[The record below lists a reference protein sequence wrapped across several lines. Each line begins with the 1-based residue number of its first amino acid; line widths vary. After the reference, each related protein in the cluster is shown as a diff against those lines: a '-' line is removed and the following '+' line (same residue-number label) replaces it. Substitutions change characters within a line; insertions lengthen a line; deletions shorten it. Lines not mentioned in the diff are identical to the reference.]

1 MAPDEERQPERRRR
15 SFTDEDVQ
23 ALRDAFEGAR
33 SVPYEMHREHHE
45 YIGVLLAR
53 EKRREERAEKIKAH
67 VGGWSVIVAL
77 TGIGAALFQWVK
89 DHLK

>member
-1 MAPDEERQPERRRR
+1 MEQPERRRR

-23 ALRDAFEGAR
+23 ALISAFDVAR
-33 SVPYEMHREHHE
+33 SVPYELHREHHE

-53 EKRREERAEKIKAH
+53 EKRRMERVEKIKAN
-67 VGGWSVIVAL
+67 VGGWGVIVAL
-77 TGIGAALFQWVK
+77 TGLGAAVWAWVK